1 MGFFFAE
8 EGRDMKAGTMT
19 FSGSSSPLHMA
30 SVHAM
35 ETLDS
40 RVEIEAELGASGVFE
55 NPLS

>member
-1 MGFFFAE
+1 
-8 EGRDMKAGTMT
+8 MKAGTMT